1 MATVRKPPAA
11 VGNLGE
17 LLFGAYRRRVL
28 ALLLMH
34 PEQSFHVREV
44 ARITGKPA
52 GTIHRELNA
61 LAEAGLL
68 TRSPMG
74 NQVHYQANP
83 ACPIYEE
90 LRGILRKTFGIAD
103 VLREALDPVEG
114 RVELAFVYGSVARG
128 EEKPGSDV
136 DVMIIGPLK
145 FADAVAALSAVEGEL
160 RREVNPHVYSVR
172 EFRKKVEDGEPFL
185 LRVLEGP
192 KIYLKG
198 TDDDLGKL
206 VAHRS
211 AASA

>member
-1 MATVRKPPAA
+1 MATVRKPPTA

-172 EFRKKVEDGEPFL
+172 EFRKKVEDGEP
-185 LRVLEGP
+185 
-192 KIYLKG
+192 
-198 TDDDLGKL
+198 
-206 VAHRS
+206 
-211 AASA
+211 